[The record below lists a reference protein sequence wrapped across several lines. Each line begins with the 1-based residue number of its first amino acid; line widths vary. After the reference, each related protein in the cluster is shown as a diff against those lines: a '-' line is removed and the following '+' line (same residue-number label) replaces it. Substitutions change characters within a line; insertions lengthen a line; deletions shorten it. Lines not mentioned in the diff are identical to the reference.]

1 MRPMTAPRM
10 TLPILLGCLMLPLGP
25 AAQAEQT
32 NRGWRFTLLF
42 PMIWTPDIK
51 GDIRVGDAEYTV
63 RIPFD
68 EKIKDLDTGLIGEFY
83 VHRGRWVGGI
93 KLNYMRSKTEETT
106 EGIKVPG
113 GPTLVSPHRV
123 ETTTEEGTVDVI
135 LGYRALDNLIVY
147 GGARQFGQKLT
158 IDLEPLQDDGLGF
171 DTRLDLVD
179 ETYRDAI
186 LGVSWTRPFNQRW
199 SLTVNA
205 DGNVAGDSDLNL
217 FLEARVQ
224 FRISALNNLWLGYR
238 GSRIKLTPP
247 VEGERITT
255 DFKQHGPTIGWAF
268 TF

>member
-1 MRPMTAPRM
+1 MTAPRM

-106 EGIKVPG
+106 EGITIPG

-123 ETTTEEGTVDVI
+123 ETTTEEGTGDII

-147 GGARQFGQKLT
+147 GGARQFGQTLT

-171 DTRLDLVD
+171 DTRLALVD

-247 VEGERITT
+247 VEGERIMT